1 MTSCKV
7 KSFQE
12 VALVSVAIAVALRH
26 TVLFNILLGDAF
38 ARLGTVEYEIP
49 LDCNWSSTPQ
59 FFPPVK

>member
-12 VALVSVAIAVALRH
+12 VALVSVAIAVVLQH
-26 TVLFNILLGDAF
+26 TVLFNILLGDASVGH
-38 ARLGTVEYEIP
+38 RTVKYEIP

-59 FFPPVK
+59 FFPSVK